1 MRSLNRDLK
10 NKQVSRGSWK
20 VGRTFQTEEHYMWK
34 QRGMKQYDV
43 SSELFA
49 IFLVQ
54 ELQIKG
60 VRWLLKVTDET
71 AVPQEGN
78 KSRKQ

>member
-20 VGRTFQTEEHYMWK
+20 VGRTFQTEEHYMWR

-49 IFLVQ
+49 IFLV
-54 ELQIKG
+54 
-60 VRWLLKVTDET
+60 
-71 AVPQEGN
+71 
-78 KSRKQ
+78 